1 MAITS
6 ATHVHEKLRV
16 DFASL
21 KHAKLK
27 GVYIAPAPDNP
38 RAWSGV
44 LFPRKGPY
52 AGAVLRFHVAFPVEY
67 PARPPVL
74 AFLCDVFHPL
84 VTPWTTHTHTARD
97 DGAATMSSADRD
109 RLPPGGLTLRHGF
122 PEWHAGQT
130 TVTEPSLTRQTSTA
144 RHDPGG
150 FGEGGKA
157 DAAAWPHIVEV
168 LRYLRIAFDT
178 MEVIDDVPLERAAN
192 PGAWHAWRSH
202 RAKVAP
208 AAAARLSPGGGSG
221 AAVSQPGGARL
232 PGQWNWQGVWED
244 RVRKCVEAS
253 RSEHALFGAEEE
265 GVVRMSCGLGRAVIV
280 ADHGVDPL
288 YERDHGGRYMTGLQT
303 ASRCSQCTC
312 CQSPE
317 MTDFVEGAFQMWP
330 RGKHAAIER

>member
-6 ATHVHEKLRV
+6 ATRVHEKLRV

-21 KHAKLK
+21 KHAKLQ
-27 GVYIAPAPDNP
+27 GVYIAPVPDNP
-38 RAWSGV
+38 RAWFGV

-67 PARPPVL
+67 PARPLVL
-74 AFLCDVFHPL
+74 AFQCDVFHPL
-84 VTPWTTHTHTARD
+84 VTPWTTYTHTAREE
-97 DGAATMSSADRD
+97 GAGTVSSADRD

-130 TVTEPSLTRQTSTA
+130 TVMEPSLTHQTSTA
-144 RHDPGG
+144 RRDQGDSGNGG
-150 FGEGGKA
+150 N
-157 DAAAWPHIVEV
+157 DDTAARISWPHIVEV
-168 LRYLRIAFDT
+168 LQYLRIAFDT
-178 MEVIDDVPLERAAN
+178 VEVIDGVPLEHAAN

-208 AAAARLSPGGGSG
+208 AAAAARLSPGGGSG

-265 GVVRMSCGLGRAVIV
+265 GAIRFTK
-280 ADHGVDPL
+280 
-288 YERDHGGRYMTGLQT
+288 ETT
-303 ASRCSQCTC
+303 
-312 CQSPE
+312 E
-317 MTDFVEGAFQMWP
+317 
-330 RGKHAAIER
+330 AAT